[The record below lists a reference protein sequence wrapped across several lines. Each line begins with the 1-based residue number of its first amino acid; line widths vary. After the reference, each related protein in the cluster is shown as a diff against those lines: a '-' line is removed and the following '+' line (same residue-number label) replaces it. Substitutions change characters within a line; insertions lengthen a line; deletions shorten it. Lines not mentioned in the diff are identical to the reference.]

1 MTKAEVTE
9 IEQQLGG
16 RLLFRVR
23 LAASAGPMEFSIPIQ
38 DQGSAALNKKAVLR
52 STLDMASELA
62 ESAARS
68 RIGIFRCNLSR
79 RR

>member
-23 LAASAGPMEFSIPIQ
+23 LAASAGRMEFSIPIQ

-62 ESAARS
+62 ESARL
-68 RIGIFRCNLSR
+68 GLE
-79 RR
+79 